1 MFTKIV
7 SESTW
12 PNTKYMHHMIRRLLS
27 DESDLVRETTKD
39 FLIPYVQA
47 RIDIMQRHKMESAD
61 KLPFN
66 DTMYYRWF
74 EREMME
80 MLRMNFLR
88 VEVYFETLSYEM
100 VREQPQYGWEHLL
113 SNIGGALG
121 LWLGLSIITVFEF
134 CELIFDLHRIIISSR
149 YKKRQTERKR
159 IFTLNYRQR
168 NAASLKQMNLHPNT
182 SLV

>member
-1 MFTKIV
+1 M
-7 SESTW
+7 
-12 PNTKYMHHMIRRLLS
+12 M
-27 DESDLVRETTKD
+27 
-39 FLIPYVQA
+39 
-47 RIDIMQRHKMESAD
+47 
-61 KLPFN
+61 KLY
-66 DTMYYRWF
+66 DMYIF
-74 EREMME
+74 
-80 MLRMNFLR
+80 R

-149 YKKRQTERKR
+149 YKKRQNERKR

-168 NAASLKQMNLHPNT
+168 NAASLKQMNLHSES